1 MKRKRR
7 YILYRYNHTNDD
19 IEYIK
24 EYLNI
29 NELRQDINLKNNK
42 SIFNNIVYNIDNG
55 YKHLIDKKYLI
66 ISEEY

>member
-7 YILYRYNHTNDD
+7 YILYKYNHNNND

-29 NELRQDINLKNNK
+29 NELRRDINLKNNK
-42 SIFNNIVYNIDNG
+42 SIFNNIIYNIDNE

>member
-7 YILYRYNHTNDD
+7 YILYKYNHNNND

-29 NELRQDINLKNNK
+29 NELRRDINLKNNK
-42 SIFNNIVYNIDNG
+42 SIFNNIIYNIDNG
-55 YKHLIDKKYLI
+55 YKNLIDKRYLI

>member
-7 YILYRYNHTNDD
+7 YILYKYNHSNND

-24 EYLNI
+24 EYINI
-29 NELRQDINLKNNK
+29 NELRRDINLKNNK
-42 SIFNNIVYNIDNG
+42 SIFNNIVYNIDSG